1 MKIRRWIFVLIVSI
15 ALVSGI
21 YYIRLPEYKV
31 YCSITNTG
39 ADFRE
44 TDLHVIVYKSWD
56 MEETIRKIVLQYKKM
71 NGVPS
76 RLAVHLYHSEYA
88 AGRGKFFY
96 EIIFVYGDDEMSEPP
111 AV

>member
-1 MKIRRWIFVLIVSI
+1 MKINRWIFALIVSI

-21 YYIRLPEYKV
+21 YYIRLPEYKI

-44 TDLHVIVYKSWD
+44 TDLHVIVYKPWD
-56 MEETIRKIVLQYKKM
+56 MEETMRKIVLQYKKM

-76 RLAVHLYHSEYA
+76 RLTVHLYHSEYD
-88 AGRGKFFY
+88 AGRGNVFY
-96 EIIFVYGDDEMSEPP
+96 EIIFLYGDDQVSEPP